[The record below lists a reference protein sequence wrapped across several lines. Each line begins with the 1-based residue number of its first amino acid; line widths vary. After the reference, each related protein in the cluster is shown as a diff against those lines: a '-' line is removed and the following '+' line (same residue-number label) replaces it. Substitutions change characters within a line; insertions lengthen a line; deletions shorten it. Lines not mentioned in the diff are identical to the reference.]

1 LTVTIAFDVYGTLI
15 DTNGVE
21 LALRDRVGTAA
32 GEFSRLW
39 RAKQLEYAF
48 RRGLM
53 RSYVDFDQCTRQ
65 ALDYCCAAL
74 GADLSVDDRQAL
86 MDSYRVLPAF
96 GDVADGLAAVNERG
110 HRLYAFSNGRKDA
123 VESLLRHAGIDGY
136 FRAVVSVDDIK
147 SYKPDPAVYR
157 HFLLRSGAL
166 EGAAWLVS
174 SNPFDVIGALSA
186 GMEAAWVRRSA
197 ESVFVPWELQPT
209 ATMSGLSELAAI
221 LPDPDTGTDTGN
233 AGS

>member
-1 LTVTIAFDVYGTLI
+1 MPVTIAFDVYGTLI

-21 LALRDRVGTAA
+21 LALGEKIGTDAA
-32 GEFSRLW
+32 AFSRLW

-53 RSYVDFDQCTRQ
+53 QSYVDFDQCTRQ

-74 GADLSVDDRQAL
+74 GTDLSMDDRQAL

-96 GDVADGLAAVNERG
+96 ADVPDGLAAGHQRG
-110 HRLYAFSNGRKDA
+110 HRLYAFSNGRRDA
-123 VESLLRHAGIDGY
+123 VEGLLRHARIDGY
-136 FRAVVSVDDIK
+136 FRAVVSVDDVK

-157 HFLLRSGAL
+157 HFLQRSGAL

-186 GMEAAWVRRSA
+186 GMHAAWVRRSA
-197 ESVFVPWELQPT
+197 NAVFDPWELQPT
-209 ATMSGLSELAAI
+209 AIISGLSELAGI
-221 LPDPDTGTDTGN
+221 LPDGDPGADTGN
-233 AGS
+233 AGR

>member
-1 LTVTIAFDVYGTLI
+1 MTVTIAFDVYGTLI

-197 ESVFVPWELQPT
+197 ESVFDPWELQPT
-209 ATMSGLSELAAI
+209 ATISGLSELAAI

>member
-1 LTVTIAFDVYGTLI
+1 MTVTIAFDVYGTLI

-21 LALRDRVGTAA
+21 IALRDRVGTAA

-53 RSYVDFDQCTRQ
+53 QSYLDFDQCTRQ
-65 ALDYCCAAL
+65 ALDYCCAAWN
-74 GADLSVDDRQAL
+74 ANLSMDDRQAL
-86 MDSYRVLPAF
+86 MDSYRMLPAF
-96 GDVADGLAAVNERG
+96 ADVADGLAAVNEQG
-110 HRLYAFSNGRKDA
+110 HRLYAFSNGRRDA

-166 EGAAWLVS
+166 EGDAWLVS

-186 GMEAAWVRRSA
+186 GMHAAWVRRSA
-197 ESVFVPWELQPT
+197 EAVFDPWELQPT
-209 ATMSGLSELAAI
+209 ATIGGLSELAAV
-221 LPDPDTGTDTGN
+221 LPGPD
-233 AGS
+233 AGADGGSAGR